1 MDAATYLH
9 MHLPVAPIRH
19 PRRRRSRGQAL
30 VEFALVFPIFF
41 LILAG
46 ILDFGFLLY
55 SRITLINATREGA
68 RSAVTQIDNA
78 QGIPGLV
85 TSTVTSNSSGLV
97 SADLSVTTT
106 CVVHQQASCDFVS
119 GGNPDPVS
127 GDAVKVATT
136 YVYHSFFARF
146 FGTTINLG
154 TSIEMVIE

>member
-1 MDAATYLH
+1 MQL
-9 MHLPVAPIRH
+9 LVAPVRH
-19 PRRRRSRGQAL
+19 TRRRRSRGQAL
-30 VEFALVFPIFF
+30 VEFALVFPVFF

-46 ILDFGFLLY
+46 LLDFGFLLY

-68 RSAVTQIDNA
+68 RTAVTQVDNA

-85 TSTVTSNSSGLV
+85 SSSVSSNSSGLTA
-97 SADLSVTTT
+97 ADLTVTTT

-127 GDAVKVATT
+127 GDAVRVSTT

-146 FGTTINLG
+146 FGTTINLS